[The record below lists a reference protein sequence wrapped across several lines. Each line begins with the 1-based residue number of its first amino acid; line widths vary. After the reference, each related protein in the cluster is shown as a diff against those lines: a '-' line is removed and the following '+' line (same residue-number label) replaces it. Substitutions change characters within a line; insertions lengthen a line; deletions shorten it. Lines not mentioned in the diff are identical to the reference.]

1 MKYKVIKD
9 FTDLQD
15 NDYIYRAGDL
25 FPREG
30 VEVSEERIKELSTK
44 NNKRNEVLIEAV
56 ETKPKGNKAEKQG
69 DNKEDKAKDTKKD
82 DKKDKE
88 KKKEAD
94 K

>member
-1 MKYKVIKD
+1 MKYKVVKD

-44 NNKRNEVLIEAV
+44 NNKRNEVLIE
-56 ETKPKGNKAEKQG
+56 
-69 DNKEDKAKDTKKD
+69 KDTKKD